1 MGLNESLI
9 LNSPGRGRGR
19 EQQRRGAH
27 VPGLNTQRSL
37 HSPHRPPVACKDRIC
52 CQALGFDL
60 NSSQRSTPTPP
71 EYYYQLTQY
80 HEMWL
85 TECQWAN
92 NNIEFWA
99 WHRRGRNLN
108 CVWIALSVYA
118 ANDYHLII
126 TVIIF
131 IIIIITFII
140 HPGSSSH
147 QFTASVITI
156 ALYLILSA
164 HQNNQTMRHVSS
176 APQYSISHSAD

>member
-9 LNSPGRGRGR
+9 LNSPER
-19 EQQRRGAH
+19 ERKGERAAEERSTC
-27 VPGLNTQRSL
+27 PTSQRSL

-60 NSSQRSTPTPP
+60 NSFQHWHGNIIYGQSRTPNTIKQCPVDCNR
-71 EYYYQLTQY
+71 LSKK
-80 HEMWL
+80 
-85 TECQWAN
+85 
-92 NNIEFWA
+92 NIEVWA
-99 WHRRGRNLN
+99 WHRRGHNLN

-164 HQNNQTMRHVSS
+164 HQNNQTMR
-176 APQYSISHSAD
+176 PCQ

>member
-1 MGLNESLI
+1 MPGWWGWMRVWFSIVQGEEGGES
-9 LNSPGRGRGR
+9 SRGEEHR
-19 EQQRRGAH
+19 AH
-27 VPGLNTQRSL
+27 VPGLNTKRSL

-85 TECQWAN
+85 TECQCQWPN

-164 HQNNQTMRHVSS
+164 HQNNQTMR
-176 APQYSISHSAD
+176 PCQ